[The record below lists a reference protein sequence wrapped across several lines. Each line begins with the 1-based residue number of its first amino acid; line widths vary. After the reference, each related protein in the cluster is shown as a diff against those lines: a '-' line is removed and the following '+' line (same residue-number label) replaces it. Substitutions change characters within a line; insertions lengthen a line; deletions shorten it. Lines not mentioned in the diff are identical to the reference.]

1 MRATIEHW
9 WGLLCSGRGGQLAL
23 PFVLVLL
30 VAGYFW
36 FSLSPPPVE
45 SHEPPGI
52 RLQWLRLMPLQVAS
66 PQDSVEERVT
76 QRFSPMTLPGTDSKL
91 VAWRP
96 VGRGGELVLDVRWQ
110 AVPPLFLWLA
120 QCGMRVT
127 AFSLHP
133 HKGSLQMTL
142 ALEADHED

>member
-9 WGLLCSGRGGQLAL
+9 WGLLCSGRSGQLAL

-30 VAGYFW
+30 VVGYFW
-36 FSLSPPPVE
+36 FSLPPPPVE
-45 SHEPPGI
+45 SHESPGI
-52 RLQWLRLMPLQVAS
+52 RQQWLRLMPLQVAAQ
-66 PQDSVEERVT
+66 QDGVEEPIT
-76 QRFSPMTLPGTDSKL
+76 QRFSPMELPGAGSKL
-91 VAWRP
+91 LAWRP

-110 AVPPLFLWLA
+110 AVPPLFSWLA

-133 HKGSLQMTL
+133 LKGSLQMTL